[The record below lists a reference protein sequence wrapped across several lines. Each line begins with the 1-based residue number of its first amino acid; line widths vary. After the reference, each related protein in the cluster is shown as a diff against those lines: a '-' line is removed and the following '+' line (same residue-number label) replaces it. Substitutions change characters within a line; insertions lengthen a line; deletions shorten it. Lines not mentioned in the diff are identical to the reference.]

1 MNRVALAFVWLVHFL
16 PLRVIAAIGNAL
28 GAAAFWLIP
37 ERRRVTRINL
47 EKCFP
52 AMEPIR
58 RERIARAHFRA
69 ACRTIVDLGVLW
81 WASRERV
88 ERMVRVEGLEH
99 LRALGKTPSILL
111 APHFVGVD
119 IGGSR
124 LGAEVDMVSMYA
136 AQKDRMLSE
145 MLLHGRRRFGTHKL
159 VSRQE
164 GIRAVIAGMRQGL
177 PFYYLPD
184 QDYGPRDAVFVAFFG
199 IQTATV
205 PGLSR
210 IAQLVGAKVLPCAT
224 SMLPA
229 GEGYRI
235 TIEPAWENFP
245 TADIAA
251 DTRRMNE
258 YIERKVLEMP
268 EQYLWMH
275 KRFKTRPPGEARFY
289 PED

>member
-1 MNRVALAFVWLVHFL
+1 MSRIALALVWLAHFL
-16 PLRVIAAIGNAL
+16 PLRAIAALGGAL
-28 GAAAFWLIP
+28 GRLAFWLIP

-52 AMEPIR
+52 QMEPAA

-81 WASRERV
+81 WAPRGRV
-88 ERMVRVEGLEH
+88 ERFVRVEGLEH
-99 LRALGKTPSILL
+99 LRALGTTPSILL

-124 LGAEVDMVSMYA
+124 LGAEVNMVSMYA
-136 AQKDRMLSE
+136 AQKDRTLSE
-145 MLLHGRRRFGTHKL
+145 MLLYGRRRFGTHKL

-164 GIRAVIAGMRQGL
+164 GIRAVIAGMREGL

-184 QDYGPRDAVFVAFFG
+184 QDYGPRDALFVPFFG

-210 IAQLVGAKVLPCAT
+210 IARLVGAKVLPCVT
-224 SMLPA
+224 TMRSA
-229 GEGYRI
+229 GEGYLL
-235 TIEPAWENFP
+235 TIEPPWENFP
-245 TADIAA
+245 TADMAA

-275 KRFKTRPPGEARFY
+275 KRFKTRPPGDARFY
-289 PED
+289 PQD

>member
-1 MNRVALAFVWLVHFL
+1 MTRIALALVWLAHFL
-16 PLRVIAAIGNAL
+16 PLRAIAAL
-28 GAAAFWLIP
+28 GGMLGGLAFWLIA
-37 ERRRVTRINL
+37 ERRRVTRTNL

-52 AMEPIR
+52 QMAPAA

-69 ACRTIVDLGVLW
+69 AGRTIMDLGVLW
-81 WASRERV
+81 WAPRNRV
-88 ERMVRVEGLEH
+88 ERFVRVEGLEH
-99 LRALGKTPSILL
+99 LRALGSTPSILL

-124 LGAEVDMVSMYA
+124 LGADVNMVSMYA
-136 AQKDRMLSE
+136 AQKDRMMSE

-159 VSRQE
+159 VSRQQ
-164 GIRAVIAGMRQGL
+164 GIRAVIAGMREGL

-184 QDYGPRDAVFVAFFG
+184 QDYGPRDALFVPFFG

-210 IAQLVGAKVLPCAT
+210 IARLVGAKVLPCVT
-224 SMLPA
+224 RMQPA
-229 GEGYRI
+229 GEGYLL
-235 TIEPAWENFP
+235 TIEPPWENFP

-289 PED
+289 PEG

>member
-1 MNRVALAFVWLVHFL
+1 MHWL
-16 PLRVIAAIGNAL
+16 PLRAIDAIGRAL
-28 GAAAFWLIP
+28 GSVVFWLIP

-47 EKCFP
+47 ERCFP
-52 AMEPIR
+52 SQGPAA
-58 RERIARAHFRA
+58 RERVAREHFRA
-69 ACRTIVDLGVLW
+69 ACRSIVDLGVLW
-81 WASRERV
+81 WASRKRV

-99 LRALGKTPSILL
+99 LRALGGTPSILL

-124 LGAEVDMVSMYA
+124 LGGEVNMVSMYA
-136 AQKDRMLSE
+136 AQKDRVLSE

-164 GIRAVIAGMRQGL
+164 GIRAVIAGMREGL
-177 PFYYLPD
+177 PLYYLPD
-184 QDYGPRDAVFVAFFG
+184 QDYGPRDTLFVPFFG

-210 IAQLVGAKVLPCAT
+210 IARLVGAKVLPCVT
-224 SMLPA
+224 RMLPP
-229 GEGYRI
+229 GEGYVV
-235 TIEPAWENFP
+235 TIEAPWENFP
-245 TADIAA
+245 TADAAA

-258 YIERKVLEMP
+258 YIERKVQEMP

-275 KRFKTRPPGEARFY
+275 KRFKTRPPGEPRFY
-289 PED
+289 PQD

>member
-1 MNRVALAFVWLVHFL
+1 MSRLALALVWLLHFL

-28 GAAAFWLIP
+28 GSLAFWLIP

-52 AMEPIR
+52 RMEAAQ

-81 WASRERV
+81 WAPRKRV

-99 LRALGKTPSILL
+99 LRALGATPSILL

-119 IGGSR
+119 IGGAR

-159 VSRQE
+159 VSRQQ

-210 IAQLVGAKVLPCAT
+210 IARLVGAKVLPCAT

-235 TIEPAWENFP
+235 TIEPPWENFP
-245 TADIAA
+245 TADLAA
-251 DTRRMNE
+251 DTRRMNQ
-258 YIERKVLEMP
+258 YIEGKVLEMP

>member
-1 MNRVALAFVWLVHFL
+1 MNRVALAFVWLLHFL
-16 PLRVIAAIGNAL
+16 PLRAIAAVGNAL
-28 GAAAFWLIP
+28 GGLAFWLIP

-47 EKCFP
+47 ERCFP
-52 AMEPIR
+52 EMEPAR
-58 RERIARAHFRA
+58 REQIARAHFRA

-81 WASRERV
+81 WAPRERV

-99 LRALGKTPSILL
+99 LRALGSTPSILL

-210 IAQLVGAKVLPCAT
+210 IARLVGAKVLPCAT
-224 SMLPA
+224 SMLPT
-229 GEGYRI
+229 GQGYRI
-235 TIEPAWENFP
+235 TIEPPWENFP

>member
-1 MNRVALAFVWLVHFL
+1 LSRIALALVWLAHFL
-16 PLRVIAAIGNAL
+16 PLRAIAALGSAL
-28 GAAAFWLIP
+28 GGLAFWLIP
-37 ERRRVTRINL
+37 ERRHVTRINL

-52 AMEPIR
+52 QMEPAA

-69 ACRTIVDLGVLW
+69 AGRTIVSLGVLW
-81 WASRERV
+81 WAPRARV
-88 ERMVRVEGLEH
+88 ERFVRVEGLEH
-99 LRALGKTPSILL
+99 LRALGSTPSILL

-124 LGAEVDMVSMYA
+124 LGADVNMVSMYA
-136 AQKDRMLSE
+136 AQKDRLMSE

-164 GIRAVIAGMRQGL
+164 GIRAVISGMREGL

-184 QDYGPRDAVFVAFFG
+184 QDYGPRDAVFVPFFG

-210 IAQLVGAKVLPCAT
+210 IARLVGAKVLPCVTRMQA
-224 SMLPA
+224 A
-229 GEGYRI
+229 GEGYLL
-235 TIEPAWENFP
+235 TIEPPWENFP
-245 TADIAA
+245 TADMAA

-289 PED
+289 PES

>member
-1 MNRVALAFVWLVHFL
+1 MNRVALAFVWLLHFL
-16 PLRVIAAIGNAL
+16 PLGVIAAIGNAL
-28 GAAAFWLIP
+28 GELAFWLIP
-37 ERRRVTRINL
+37 KRRRVTRINL

-52 AMEPIR
+52 GMEPAR
-58 RERIARAHFRA
+58 REQIARAHFRA

-81 WASRERV
+81 WAPRKRV

-99 LRALGKTPSILL
+99 LRALGATPSILL

-184 QDYGPRDAVFVAFFG
+184 QDYGPRDALFVAFFG

-210 IAQLVGAKVLPCAT
+210 IARLVGAKVLPCAT

-229 GEGYRI
+229 GQGYRI
-235 TIEPAWENFP
+235 TIEPPWENFP